1 MINMHMD
8 TKYFYALVN
17 GKKCMYLNG
26 GLPENQLLA
35 DRLPSL
41 DFKIQSLNWN
51 WLLEKT
57 EVQMKC
63 VKVQFLPSLFQL
75 AHWGLLCNAPI

>member
-1 MINMHMD
+1 MMINMHMD

-41 DFKIQSLNWN
+41 DFKIQSLN
-51 WLLEKT
+51 
-57 EVQMKC
+57 
-63 VKVQFLPSLFQL
+63 
-75 AHWGLLCNAPI
+75 